1 MHITRE
7 GGRAFL
13 RDRPGPFWMV
23 GLFLL
28 AGGALA
34 IGMSLGLAGNGDELK
49 PWERLASAA
58 VGLGV
63 AAGGLWWRAQT
74 PTTKVELAL
83 TRRSLR
89 LVRWGILGREVRQLP
104 FDQLE
109 SAVVEEGDDGDGGKV
124 WRPIVRLRYG
134 GVLPLSLLWSHNEP
148 GIRSAV
154 ATVTEVCGL

>member
-7 GGRAFL
+7 GGRVFL
-13 RDRPGPFWMV
+13 RDRVALFWAL
-23 GLFLL
+23 GIFLF

-34 IGMSLGLAGNGDELK
+34 IAMSLGLAENADELK
-49 PWERLASAA
+49 LWERLAAAA

-63 AAGGLWWRAQT
+63 GTGGLWWLAQNPAT
-74 PTTKVELAL
+74 RVVLDL
-83 TRRSLR
+83 TRRSVR

-109 SAVVEEGDDGDGGKV
+109 SALVEEGEDGDGGKV
-124 WRPIVRLRYG
+124 WRPAIRLRNG
-134 GVLPLSLLWSHNEP
+134 GVLPLSLLWNHDEP
-148 GIRSAV
+148 GARSAV

>member
-1 MHITRE
+1 MRITRE
-7 GGRAFL
+7 GGRVFL
-13 RDRPGPFWMV
+13 RDRPALFWAL
-23 GLFLL
+23 GLFLF

-34 IGMSLGLAGNGDELK
+34 IAMSLGLAQNADELK

-63 AAGGLWWRAQT
+63 SAGGLPWLAQN
-74 PTTKVELAL
+74 PITKVELDL

-89 LVRWGILGREVRQLP
+89 LVRWGLLGREVRQLP

-109 SAVVEEGDDGDGGKV
+109 SAMLEESEDGDGGKV
-124 WRPIVRLRYG
+124 WRPAVGLRSG
-134 GVLPLSLLWSHNEP
+134 GVLPLSLLWSHDEP
-148 GIRSAV
+148 GSRSAV

>member
-1 MHITRE
+1 MRITRE
-7 GGRAFL
+7 GGRVYL
-13 RDRPGPFWMV
+13 RDRAALFWAL
-23 GLFLL
+23 GIFLF

-34 IGMSLGLAGNGDELK
+34 IAMSLGLAENADELK
-49 PWERLASAA
+49 PWERLASAV

-63 AAGGLWWRAQT
+63 CAGGLWWLAQN
-74 PTTKVELAL
+74 PTTRVELDL

-109 SAVVEEGDDGDGGKV
+109 SAVVEEGEDGDGGKV
-124 WRPIVRLRYG
+124 WRPAVRLRYG
-134 GVLPLSLLWSHNEP
+134 GVLQLSVLWSHDEP

>member
-1 MHITRE
+1 MRITRE
-7 GGRAFL
+7 AGRVTL
-13 RDRPGPFWMV
+13 HDRPALFWAL
-23 GLFLL
+23 GFFLF

-34 IGMSLGLAGNGDELK
+34 IAMSLGLAQNADQLK

-63 AAGGLWWRAQT
+63 AAGGLWWLAQN
-74 PTTKVELAL
+74 PTTKVELDL

-89 LVRWGILGREVRQLP
+89 LVRWGILGREVRQVP

-109 SAVVEEGDDGDGGKV
+109 SAVVEEGEDGDGGKV
-124 WRPIVRLRYG
+124 WRPVVRLRYG
-134 GVLPLSLLWSHNEP
+134 GVLPLSLLWSHHEP

-154 ATVTEVCGL
+154 ATVTEACGL